1 MGRNAAAATADL
13 AAALG
18 DDEENPRRR
27 AAEALGTAG
36 QGQSEALVAPLAQ
49 ALDQDQSGEV
59 RRNAAL
65 SLARLTPKA
74 PEVIPA
80 LERGMSDDNHYV
92 RGFSVH
98 ALDRIGTPEATRAAM
113 RHLQIMRWDGV

>member
-1 MGRNAAAATADL
+1 MA
-13 AAALG
+13 
-18 DDEENPRRR
+18 
-27 AAEALGTAG
+27 
-36 QGQSEALVAPLAQ
+36 APLAQ
-49 ALDQDQSGEV
+49 ALGQDQSGEV

-65 SLARLTPKA
+65 SLARLAPKN

-80 LERGMSDDNHYV
+80 LERGMSDDNHYG

-98 ALDRIGTPEATRAAM
+98 ALNRIGTPEATRAAL